1 MFQSLN
7 SRQESRARGA
17 RPTAAGIN
25 PWHALWAMMV
35 GFFMI
40 LLDATIVAVANP
52 SIMDKLDASYDSVIW
67 VTSAYL
73 LAYAVPLLVAGR
85 LGDRYGPK
93 NLYLVGLAVFT
104 AASVWCGLADSIE
117 MLIAA
122 RVVQGIGAALLTP
135 QTLSTIT
142 RIFPADRRGVPMSVW
157 GATAGVATLV
167 GPLAGGLLVDGLGW
181 QWIFFVNVPIG
192 IIGLGLAGWLIPQ
205 LPTDKRHFDLPG
217 VVLSGAGMFLVVY
230 ALQEGQSH
238 GWAPWVWGTM
248 AGGIGFT
255 AAFVYWQSVNTK
267 EPLIPLDVFRDR
279 DFSLSSLGVATI
291 GFVVTAT
298 FLPLMFY
305 AQAVCGLSPTRSAL
319 LTAPMAIAT
328 GVLAPFVGRIVDRSH
343 PRPVIGFGFSVMAI
357 ALTWLSIE
365 MTPTTP
371 IWRLVLPITA
381 LGIGSAFIWSP
392 LAATATR
399 NLPSRLAGAGSGVY
413 NTTRQVGS
421 VLGSAGMAAF
431 MTSRIGAELPQ
442 TSGQTPQGEGSA
454 MDLPSWLDGPFA
466 AAMSQSMLLP
476 AFIALFGVVAA
487 MFMLGF
493 GKENLDPPA
502 RTEHRDEPYPAYPVE
517 HGGDQSFVDDDEYV
531 EYTIAWDEP
540 APAPV
545 AEPVQVMDDEGDTEP
560 IRVSTEPIRVSTEP
574 PPPTP
579 ELPPESPHEPWRSIL
594 DELLGDMP
602 AKPTVEPIGFAH
614 NGFHVDDEQRFEP
627 LRRPDP
633 IAEPRSSA
641 ADAYSSDIHG
651 GGHSRHSRGSHARH
665 EERHDYERP
674 SRHHRHEEQP
684 EPRQFWFDSNGRHSR
699 DDPDDASRYGRHS
712 MPGRD

>member
-1 MFQSLN
+1 
-7 SRQESRARGA
+7 
-17 RPTAAGIN
+17 
-25 PWHALWAMMV
+25 
-35 GFFMI
+35 
-40 LLDATIVAVANP
+40 
-52 SIMDKLDASYDSVIW
+52 
-67 VTSAYL
+67 
-73 LAYAVPLLVAGR
+73 
-85 LGDRYGPK
+85 
-93 NLYLVGLAVFT
+93 
-104 AASVWCGLADSIE
+104 
-117 MLIAA
+117 
-122 RVVQGIGAALLTP
+122 
-135 QTLSTIT
+135 
-142 RIFPADRRGVPMSVW
+142 
-157 GATAGVATLV
+157 
-167 GPLAGGLLVDGLGW
+167 
-181 QWIFFVNVPIG
+181 
-192 IIGLGLAGWLIPQ
+192 
-205 LPTDKRHFDLPG
+205 
-217 VVLSGAGMFLVVY
+217 MFLIVF

-255 AAFVYWQSVNTK
+255 AAFVYWQSINTN

-305 AQAVCGLSPTRSAL
+305 AQAVCGLSPTRAAL

-328 GVLAPFVGRIVDRSH
+328 GVLAPFVGKIVDRSH

-357 ALTWLSIE
+357 GLTWLSVE

-371 IWRLVLPITA
+371 IWRLLLPLTA

-442 TSGQTPQGEGSA
+442 MPGQPRRTRARRSTFLRGWTDRLPRRCRSPCCC
-454 MDLPSWLDGPFA
+454 LPSSHCSVSSRRCSCWVSGRRTWTPR
-466 AAMSQSMLLP
+466 
-476 AFIALFGVVAA
+476 AL
-487 MFMLGF
+487 
-493 GKENLDPPA
+493 
-502 RTEHRDEPYPAYPVE
+502 EHRDAAYAAYAVR
-517 HGGDQSFVDDDEYV
+517 HGGDQTFIDDDRVSRVHDRLGRTGTGACRRTGEV
-531 EYTIAWDEP
+531 I
-540 APAPV
+540 
-545 AEPVQVMDDEGDTEP
+545 DDEGDTEP
-560 IRVSTEPIRVSTEP
+560 MRTRAGHLLHAPATPWHYEEPPTRDPEP

-579 ELPPESPHEPWRSIL
+579 EPPPEPPSEPWRSVI

-641 ADAYSSDIHG
+641 ADAYSADIHG

-665 EERHDYERP
+665 EDRHDYERP